1 MATGKADNVLDPSDM
16 ELDRAGPVDITGK
29 SQEPATGKTDEVNL
43 ISDVVSVELGVRLRA

>member
-16 ELDRAGPVDITGK
+16 ELDRAGPVDMTGK

-43 ISDVVSVELGVRLRA
+43 ISDVVSVELGVRLRV